1 MPSPIQA
8 SSDLSQCT
16 LPEDVSAEESDA
28 QMSLTS
34 AHAVANASQSSASAP
49 AAQPAPT
56 AAASPAVSALVS
68 RFTAPS
74 GAHPPVEPSRGR
86 ALLNC
91 SVELANVA
99 LTAGLV
105 AAAIPETA
113 GASLLAGARVG
124 LAAVTLM
131 RCVERDEAKQIQD
144 GYHAN
149 QAADCR
155 SEGAIPLT
163 TQDGSVV
170 CAR

>member
-1 MPSPIQA
+1 MPNPIQA
-8 SSDLSQCT
+8 SIDPSQCT
-16 LPEDVSAEESDA
+16 LAEDISAEESDA

-34 AHAVANASQSSASAP
+34 AHAVANASQSSAPAP
-49 AAQPAPT
+49 AALPAA

-86 ALLNC
+86 ALLSC
-91 SVELANVA
+91 SVEVANLA
-99 LTAGLV
+99 LTGGLV

-124 LAAVTLM
+124 LAAVSLM
-131 RCVERDEAKQIQD
+131 RCVERDEAKQVQD